1 MSEIGAAALWQG
13 RRESSES
20 LGKLIREQRTL
31 ARLSLRELAGLTK
44 VSNAYLSQVER
55 GIHEPSL
62 RVLSALS
69 EALNVPFESMVPSTP
84 PKAGAAAGSSPEDA
98 IRLDPALSS
107 DEKLALLTIY
117 RSMVRARETTS
128 GAANEAAVDRS
139 S

>member
-1 MSEIGAAALWQG
+1 MLTVMS
-13 RRESSES
+13 ESSES

-84 PKAGAAAGSSPEDA
+84 PKAGAAAGSSLEDA

-128 GAANEAAVDRS
+128 GAADEAAVDRS